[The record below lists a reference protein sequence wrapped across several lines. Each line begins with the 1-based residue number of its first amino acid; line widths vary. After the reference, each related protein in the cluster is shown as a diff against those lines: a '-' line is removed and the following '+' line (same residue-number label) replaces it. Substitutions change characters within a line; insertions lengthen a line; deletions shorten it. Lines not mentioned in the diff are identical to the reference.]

1 MRMFFLC
8 IFILISGVLSAQ
20 ADTALEVF
28 KREFIERY
36 LETFYRGEP
45 FDFEGLKCKGNPA
58 LDKYTNCVNAH
69 GVAVIDVKNIDR
81 RGEGG
86 EAHLRAVTMAAT
98 EEPVLPELDW
108 SVRGRAD
115 MDKIMDAIDDWAASK
130 PSAKKRNRCA
140 GSGEDGK
147 DRMKVVRVS
156 AFDIVSENGEDGF
169 LLANIVS
176 SNVGYIL
183 VFGFMRG
190 EGFCEW

>member
-8 IFILISGVLSAQ
+8 FFILFSMVLRVQ
-20 ADTALEVF
+20 ADTAIEVF
-28 KREFIERY
+28 KHEFIERY

-45 FDFEGLKCKGNPA
+45 FDFEGLNCKGNPA
-58 LDKYTNCVNAH
+58 VDKYTNCVNAH
-69 GVAVIDVKNIDR
+69 GIAVIDVKNIDR

-86 EAHLRAVTMAAT
+86 KALLSSVTMAVG
-98 EEPVLPELDW
+98 EEPILPEADW
-108 SVRGRAD
+108 SVRGRAG
-115 MDKIMDAIDDWAASK
+115 MDEIMDAIDAWAASK
-130 PSAKKRNRCA
+130 PSAKRRNRCA
-140 GSGEDGK
+140 GSGEDGQ

-156 AFDIVSENGEDGF
+156 AFDIVSENGEHGF

-183 VFGFMRG
+183 VFGFLRG

>member
-8 IFILISGVLSAQ
+8 IFVLIGTSLHAQ
-20 ADTALEVF
+20 ADTAIAVF

-36 LETFYRGEP
+36 LDTFYRGEP
-45 FDFEGLKCKGNPA
+45 FDFAGLKCKGNPA
-58 LDKYTNCVNAH
+58 VDKYTNCVNDQ
-69 GVAVIDVKNIDR
+69 GIAVIDVKNIDR

-86 EAHLRAVTMAAT
+86 KALWSGVAIAVT
-98 EEPVLPELDW
+98 EEPVLPEADW

-115 MDKIMDAIDDWAASK
+115 MDKIMDAIDEWAASK
-130 PSAKKRNRCA
+130 PSAKKRKRCA

-147 DRMKVVRVS
+147 DRMKVIRVS
-156 AFDIVSENGEDGF
+156 AFDIVSANGEHSF